1 MPFRNIDPF
10 RRQRAAGGARPAR
23 RSVLQRGGRA
33 EELVARLRL
42 RHPELAQLALEHG
55 HEGFRAEEVGIHI
68 ALGRQPALQQ
78 LKAQAA
84 MGIGAVAG
92 TVLGALTGALPV
104 ARSLLDPTLQALR
117 AIPSLAWVPLL
128 LLWLG
133 IDESPK
139 ITLIA
144 IGVFFPVYLNF
155 VSGIHNVD
163 RKLVEVGDIHGL
175 TDWRLI
181 ARIFLPASLPNLFT
195 GLRTGLSLAWMFLVA
210 AELIAAT
217 KGLGYLL
224 TDGRETG
231 RADLVI
237 VAIVVPLNVVFGVVT
252 ALVRVRGRFPGR
264 RLLSGI
270 VDLPFAVSP
279 IVVGVS
285 LIMLWGVHGW
295 FGGIENT
302 GIKVIFGLPGMVIA
316 TLFVTLPFVV
326 REVEPVLH
334 EIGTEQEQA
343 AASDS
348 NWKRW
353 GLWLVLLMGVGLL
366 TLMAV
371 SLLRRPGAE

>member
-1 MPFRNIDPF
+1 MTQSSSASLELSDAGPKQ
-10 RRQRAAGGARPAR
+10 RRIVWSHKAQGLIVPALALVLWETGVRQGWVSAHLLPPPSELASALSDLGASGALFEHIGVSSLRVAAGFA
-23 RSVLQRGGRA
+23 
-33 EELVARLRL
+33 
-42 RHPELAQLALEHG
+42 
-55 HEGFRAEEVGIHI
+55 
-68 ALGRQPALQQ
+68 
-78 LKAQAA
+78 
-84 MGIGAVAG
+84 IGAVLALL
-92 TVLGALTGALPV
+92 VGAAVGLSRRAE
-104 ARSLLDPTLQALR
+104 ALLDPSFQALR

-175 TDWRLI
+175 TGWRLI

-237 VAIVVPLNVVFGVVT
+237 VAIVVL
-252 ALVRVRGRFPGR
+252 ALLGK
-264 RLLSGI
+264 
-270 VDLPFAVSP
+270 VS
-279 IVVGVS
+279 
-285 LIMLWGVHGW
+285 
-295 FGGIENT
+295 
-302 GIKVIFGLPGMVIA
+302 
-316 TLFVTLPFVV
+316 
-326 REVEPVLH
+326 
-334 EIGTEQEQA
+334 
-343 AASDS
+343 D
-348 NWKRW
+348 
-353 GLWLVLLMGVGLL
+353 
-366 TLMAV
+366 
-371 SLLRRPGAE
+371 SLLRALEQRLLHWRDVFDSRQG